1 MIGHTIAVHD
11 GRKHVPVYVTE
22 SMVGHKLGEF
32 APSRTFEFRGQEQWI
47 LMSELIDLDEVAGAR
62 STHKFAR
69 LSFKRSCDLCATK
82 ISIARGAQFC
92 DRGAATVV
100 RRFWRVPYPT
110 LKITNDFPLT
120 NYTLPSA
127 GQTKDRPKRWR
138 PRARGRAT
146 RINKRTCHITVVVAQ
161 LSEEEL
167 EMRAAQMAASGR
179 RSADADRAARVAA
192 SKETEEETPSDDDE
206 MVEEEFDSTSAESDE
221 EVAIEQIENSDQDL
235 EQDNE
240 STDSQSSD
248 EAEVETPDDNT
259 EVDQQDEKEA

>member
-1 MIGHTIAVHD
+1 MESAVSNA
-11 GRKHVPVYVTE
+11 E
-22 SMVGHKLGEF
+22 NNE
-32 APSRTFEFRGQEQWI
+32 
-47 LMSELIDLDEVAGAR
+47 
-62 STHKFAR
+62 R
-69 LSFKRSCDLCATK
+69 LSADELYVAECWADE
-82 ISIARGAQFC
+82 G
-92 DRGAATVV
+92 
-100 RRFWRVPYPT
+100 PT
-110 LKITNDFPLT
+110 L
-120 NYTLPSA
+120 
-127 GQTKDRPKRWR
+127 KRWR